1 LDGLLQCEVAVAK
14 LYERVKLLRPIH
26 LDFTGDIM
34 EAGSEAVIVDLLDD
48 GVVLIEFDLDA
59 PELVGG
65 KRFAETVA
73 TVYDF
78 VSIQV

>member
-1 LDGLLQCEVAVAK
+1 VSK
-14 LYERVKLLRPIH
+14 MYERVKLVRAIH

-34 EAGSEAVIVDLLDD
+34 APGTEATIVDLLDD

-65 KRFAETVA
+65 MRFAETVA
-73 TVYDF
+73 TIHDF
-78 VSIQV
+78 VTVQA